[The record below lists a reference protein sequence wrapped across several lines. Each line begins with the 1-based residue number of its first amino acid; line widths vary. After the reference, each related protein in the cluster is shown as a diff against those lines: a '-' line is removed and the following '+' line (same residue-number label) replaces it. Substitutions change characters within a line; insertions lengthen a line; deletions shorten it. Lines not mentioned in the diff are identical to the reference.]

1 MRTAAP
7 SGNHTTRALPE
18 LADRVAAGRAKKA
31 LALAADD
38 QDKVK
43 VSAVIITFNEEA
55 LIERTLD
62 QLWWCDEII
71 IIDSNSTDR
80 TADICR
86 EFGCSVFSRAFSG
99 FGEQK
104 SFGVSKAKNDW
115 VLCIDADEVLT
126 ESLIDEIWIELKN
139 ADGDGIA
146 AYSIPRNLVFMNR
159 VFRHGKETHSV
170 VIRLFN
176 KNTGAWDGSLVH
188 EKVLVNG
195 VVKPLKHKI
204 LHYSYH
210 DYSQFLSKINLYSS
224 LGAKKLLERN
234 AKKSSLLTVLPIP
247 FNFFRYYFIDRN
259 FLNGYQGFSW
269 AILNTC
275 YHFVKYLK
283 LEELRKKSGTV

>member
-1 MRTAAP
+1 MRTTTS
-7 SGNHTTRALPE
+7 SGNQLSRGLPE
-18 LADRVAAGRAKKA
+18 QADYAAAGRAKKA
-31 LALAADD
+31 LALTADEKHD
-38 QDKVK
+38 HVK
-43 VSAVIITFNEEA
+43 VSAVIITFNEET
-55 LIERTLD
+55 LIERTLN

-80 TADICR
+80 TVAICQ
-86 EFGCSVFSRAFSG
+86 EFGCSVFSRAFNG

-104 SFGVSKAKNDW
+104 VFGVSKAKNDW

-126 ESLIDEIWIELKN
+126 ESLIDEIRNDLKN
-139 ADGDGIA
+139 DAGVV

-159 VFRHGKETHSV
+159 VFKHGKETSSV
-170 VIRLFN
+170 VVRLFN
-176 KNTGAWDGSLVH
+176 KNTASWDGSIVH

-195 VVKPLKHKI
+195 PVKVLRHKI

-234 AKKSSLLTVLPIP
+234 AKKSRALTVLAIP

-283 LEELRKKSGTV
+283 LEELRKKSGKK